1 MPSPRIYAA
10 MSDFELVAHV
20 ADVPEG
26 ELLRVERA
34 DGEAICLANLGGE
47 ILAVSDVCTHQDF
60 PMSSGALRPD
70 GTIEC
75 AWHGARFDC
84 RTGAVRFPPADEP
97 LPVFAVRVA
106 DGKIYVGGRKE

>member
-1 MPSPRIYAA
+1 MMPGF
-10 MSDFELVAHV
+10 DFVADLGDVPDGELVRV
-20 ADVPEG
+20 A
-26 ELLRVERA
+26 RA
-34 DGEAICLANLGGE
+34 DGEPICLANLGGE

-60 PMSSGALRPD
+60 PMSSGALLAD

-97 LPVFAVRVA
+97 LPVYDVRVSE
-106 DGKIYVGGRKE
+106 GRIYVGPRKARVP

>member
-1 MPSPRIYAA
+1 MAEYE
-10 MSDFELVAHV
+10 MVARV
-20 ADVPEG
+20 NDVREG

-34 DGEAICLANLGGE
+34 DGEPICLANLGGE

-60 PMSSGALRPD
+60 PMSSGALLPD

-84 RTGAVRFPPADEP
+84 RTGAVRFPPAYDP
-97 LPVFAVRVA
+97 LPVYEVQVVE
-106 DGKIYVGGRKE
+106 GKVYVGGRKRC

>member
-1 MPSPRIYAA
+1 MH
-10 MSDFELVAHV
+10 DFEFVAHV
-20 ADVPEG
+20 EDVPDG

-34 DGEAICLANLGGE
+34 DGEPVCLANVAGE

-60 PMSSGALRPD
+60 PMSSGALLPD

-97 LPVFAVRVA
+97 LPVYEVRVT
-106 DGKIYVGGRKE
+106 DGKIYVGGRKRC